1 MIFHEYLIKPRRPF
15 GPGENATADQRKLP
29 AHFPLPPA
37 NSRGATADIS
47 QTRQCLEHRPH
58 FEFVP
63 EGRRWHP
70 YGLLRHRATFKSQR
84 DFGPQPKVG
93 APAPTLGHHPTIFIN
108 PNGVAAIGRR
118 PRLPA
123 PTVRFNRSPG
133 QRPGTCHPSN
143 PSPEMGDS
151 NHVTLRRAALHSP
164 PQPHETPPQPNRA
177 HRLVAGWRCVLAINE
192 HEERIKEPLGQS
204 MSHLQCEDIW
214 MNRSTSSGMRF
225 HFSKFS
231 HSGDARLLTHW
242 IRHKN
247 IKRFKTASPRQELA
261 SSD

>member
-37 NSRGATADIS
+37 NSRRATADIS

-93 APAPTLGHHPTIFIN
+93 APAPTLGHHPPIFIN
-108 PNGVAAIGRR
+108 PNGVAAMRYAFAW
-118 PRLPA
+118 PRL
-123 PTVRFNRSPG
+123 
-133 QRPGTCHPSN
+133 H
-143 PSPEMGDS
+143 
-151 NHVTLRRAALHSP
+151 HL
-164 PQPHETPPQPNRA
+164 TPPKTPPNSRPT
-177 HRLVAGWRCVLAINE
+177 LA
-192 HEERIKEPLGQS
+192 PPS
-204 MSHLQCEDIW
+204 
-214 MNRSTSSGMRF
+214 STSG
-225 HFSKFS
+225 
-231 HSGDARLLTHW
+231 A
-242 IRHKN
+242 
-247 IKRFKTASPRQELA
+247 ASL
-261 SSD
+261 